1 MPIRQIKIDYTA
13 PLPEAPI
20 MAGYMGEHNAAEL
33 LIVPPAELTGDEVKS
48 YTAAFETGG
57 KVYRSRSFEPGEA
70 IKIPLWQQLTA
81 ERLLCVQLEARGADG
96 ELIAKAPAVHGL
108 TLLPSPQGAA
118 AEADT
123 DSADLVSEVA
133 ANTAARHKHGNK
145 KVIDGLAEDDK
156 RRLTYGGK
164 AIVDEVIDSL
174 AQWDGGAY

>member
-1 MPIRQIKIDYTA
+1 MPIRRITIDFTA
-13 PLPEAPI
+13 QQSI
-20 MAGYMGEHNAAEL
+20 NCRMCGYIGEHNATEL

-57 KVYRSRSFEPGEA
+57 KVYHSRTFEPGEA

-96 ELIAKAPAVHGL
+96 ELIAKAPAVYGL

-118 AEADT
+118 AEAET
-123 DSADLVSEVA
+123 GSADLVSEVA
-133 ANTAARHKHGNK
+133 ANTAARHKHSNK
-145 KVIDGLAEDDK
+145 AVLDKLAEDDK